1 MGCRNY
7 SKTVFNKIKVVQ
19 MSGSVVNNFIH
30 FVFIAGQVG
39 DYQNI
44 LKLSCR
50 PLAFTSY
57 IAYFKNK
64 KRSGTSLPVSFSAWF
79 LKKDISSVI
88 FYYLRE
94 LHCLVFFTS

>member
-7 SKTVFNKIKVVQ
+7 SKTVFKKIKVVQ
-19 MSGSVVNNFIH
+19 MSGSVVHNFIH

-39 DYQNI
+39 YYQNI

-57 IAYFKNK
+57 KAFFKNK
-64 KRSGTSLPVSFSAWF
+64 KRSRTSLPVSFSA
-79 LKKDISSVI
+79 
-88 FYYLRE
+88 
-94 LHCLVFFTS
+94 